1 MPQKEIVVVD
11 ERGKE
16 NTVTFTTQNVRIQYD
31 DGTIVDPFIVR
42 DIERNSDRKKAD
54 ATTLCGR
61 RQVADDGDGKVK
73 YTIECYIDRE
83 TRNAVHQKKGATG
96 QLFSDLTQATS
107 VPAFIK
113 KDAIALSNDM
123 NNAII
128 NGQDVQLFDCQ
139 LTVIEQ

>member
-11 ERGKE
+11 ERGNE
-16 NTVTFTTQNVRIQYD
+16 NTVTFTSQNVRIQYD
-31 DGTIVDPFIVR
+31 DGTVVDPFIVR
-42 DIERNSDRKKAD
+42 DIERNSDRKKVE

-61 RQVADDGDGKVK
+61 RRVADDGDGKVK

-83 TRNAVHQKKGATG
+83 TRNAIHQKKGVTG
-96 QLFSDLTQATS
+96 KLFSDLTQATS

-123 NNAII
+123 NSAII

-139 LTVIEQ
+139 LTVIEE